1 MFFKKLTHFVLT
13 ISLCGALNCAASDD
27 KREAEFATDV
37 QKTLNIGHAVWLES
51 SGKKFLSLYTETAK
65 NPRSGVIIL
74 LHDTGGHPNQ
84 QAIIKSLRTFFPEHH
99 WATLSLQMPIR
110 EASAP
115 VDDYFSLMPEAKARL
130 KAGIQFAKT
139 EKAEKIVVIGYGLGS
154 LMASSALTEKNDD
167 VNALITISLPVPETR
182 EIDAQTLKII
192 PKITLPMLDI
202 YGAAD
207 MPNVVNSA
215 RERQVAGKINPKY
228 RQMKLD
234 DEGHFY
240 LHDEGLLVKRLY
252 SWIDKV
258 TQDLPH

>member
-1 MFFKKLTHFVLT
+1 M
-13 ISLCGALNCAASDD
+13 ASDE
-27 KREAEFATDV
+27 KREAEFATDI
-37 QKTLNIGHAVWLES
+37 QKTLNVGHTVWLDS
-51 SGKKFLSLYTETAK
+51 AGKKFLGLFTDTAK
-65 NPRSGVIIL
+65 NPRNGVIIL

-84 QAIIKSLRTFFPEHH
+84 QAIIKTLRTFFPEHQ

-115 VDDYFSLMPEAKARL
+115 VQDYFSLIPEAKERI

-139 EKAEKIVVIGYGLGS
+139 QKSEKIVVIGYGLGG
-154 LMASSALTEKNDD
+154 LMAISALSEKKDD
-167 VNALITISLPVPETR
+167 VNALITISLPVPQTSEK
-182 EIDAQTLKII
+182 DAQTLELISKA
-192 PKITLPMLDI
+192 TLPMLDI

-215 RERQVAGKINPKY
+215 RERQVAGKVNADY

-240 LHDEGLLVKRLY
+240 FHDEGLLVKRIY
-252 SWIDKV
+252 SWIERV
-258 TQDLPH
+258 TEK

>member
-1 MFFKKLTHFVLT
+1 MFFQKLTRVFLT
-13 ISLCGALNCAASDD
+13 IGLCGALNCGASDD
-27 KREAEFATDV
+27 KREAEFATDI
-37 QKTLNIGHAVWLES
+37 QKTLTVGHAVWLES

-84 QAIIKSLRTFFPEHH
+84 QAIIKSLRTFLPEHH

-115 VDDYFSLMPEAKARL
+115 VQDYFSLIPDAKERL

-139 EKAEKIVVIGYGLGS
+139 EKAEKIVVIGYGLGG
-154 LMASSALTEKNDD
+154 LMASSALTDKNAD
-167 VNALITISLPVPETR
+167 VNALITISLPVPETI
-182 EIDAQTLKII
+182 ENDAKTLQII

-202 YGAAD
+202 YGASD

-215 RERQVAGKINPKY
+215 RERQVAGKLNPKY

-258 TQDLPH
+258 THDLPH